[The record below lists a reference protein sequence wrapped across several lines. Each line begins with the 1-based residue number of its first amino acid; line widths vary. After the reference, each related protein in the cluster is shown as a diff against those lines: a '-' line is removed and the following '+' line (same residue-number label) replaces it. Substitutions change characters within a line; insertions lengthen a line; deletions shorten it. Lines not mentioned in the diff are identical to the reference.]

1 MQSSSLYGRMTGS
14 QRLESSQITVLP
26 NLPTCL
32 QRVSTLVFNHRSP
45 EARRLLRT
53 RDAARAGKEGSRGS
67 GTWLWHGAN
76 MDRALS
82 PQSWVGRSITGSCLI
97 GWEELASAIWA
108 SCSLFEILHQYF
120 AKSSSSHLSGISSAL
135 VSAHSVHVFLLIRGS
150 DFCI

>member
-26 NLPTCL
+26 NLPTCR

-82 PQSWVGRSITGSCLI
+82 PQSWVGRLITGSCLI
-97 GWEELASAIWA
+97 GWEEPASAISA
-108 SCSLFEILHQYF
+108 SCSLRFSISILQRVLPLICLE
-120 AKSSSSHLSGISSAL
+120 SHLLWFQPILSMFSS
-135 VSAHSVHVFLLIRGS
+135 
-150 DFCI
+150 